1 MTDTLVSGFPLTVF
15 SATLFPLTVC
25 FATLLICWQLLPRMA
40 AQYLQ
45 PRRRALPFKLKLIWP
60 AVVVFSALINWTGFK
75 PGREQLVIQLRKSGL
90 NELLSPEQFTAIKMS
105 NAALGWVLAKS
116 LLAFG
121 GQTEFILT
129 VAIGMFGFF
138 GPNIWLHNA
147 VKTQQKRLVSDLPSV
162 IEFLHIS
169 LVAGLN
175 FSAALQQVVKKGPN
189 GPLKLEFAEVI
200 RDIRTGQTRIAA
212 LQNSALRIDSPEYSA
227 LVQTISQAEAN
238 GASLTESLRIQGEQR
253 RNERFLRA
261 EKAALEAPVKLI
273 FPLVVFIFPVSF
285 LILLFPVASKFL
297 LGI

>member
-1 MTDTLVSGFPLTVF
+1 M
-15 SATLFPLTVC
+15 
-25 FATLLICWQLLPRMA
+25 
-40 AQYLQ
+40 
-45 PRRRALPFKLKLIWP
+45 
-60 AVVVFSALINWTGFK
+60 
-75 PGREQLVIQLRKSGL
+75 
-90 NELLSPEQFTAIKMS
+90 
-105 NAALGWVLAKS
+105 
-116 LLAFG
+116 
-121 GQTEFILT
+121 
-129 VAIGMFGFF
+129 
-138 GPNIWLHNA
+138 
-147 VKTQQKRLVSDLPSV
+147 
-162 IEFLHIS
+162 
-169 LVAGLN
+169 
-175 FSAALQQVVKKGPN
+175 QQVVKKGPN

-297 LGI
+297 LGM